1 MFDEKKT
8 QIIETLNEIIV
19 MLTIYHFFCFTNFVS
34 DPGIRTG
41 FLSNSMLLMTGLNMT
56 VNLLP
61 VVHEM
66 YRNYKL
72 KAKVLYKK
80 R

>member
-19 MLTIYHFFCFTNFVS
+19 MLTIYHFFCFPNFVS
-34 DPGIRTG
+34 DSSIRSG